1 MARQHIDFFHAQQLP
16 WETGAYAPLPGVQ
29 SKTLSTDDETGAC
42 TVILRYPPCW
52 SMDGPWHLAG
62 DVEFYL
68 LDGKFEL
75 NGQLYTL
82 DCYSFHPA
90 GWVSESASTE
100 TGADIITFFE
110 GQPDFVQGRPEDG
123 AYDLSKAIP
132 FIDTFALSW
141 TKEGLDPDYEWF
153 TMRNKILRVDPAT
166 KACTLLVEQGAQHL
180 PKGNIGCTEAHPTV
194 EEIFI
199 LSGEVRC
206 PYGVL
211 SAGMYL
217 YRPPDIRHGPYFSR
231 FSNVMLLR
239 LTGELD
245 NNFSEPNTECSVYV
259 DPKPRLPDELAQYR
273 EMYKPELY

>member
-1 MARQHIDFFHAQQLP
+1 MARPHIDFFHAQQLP
-16 WETGAYAPLPGVQ
+16 WETDAYASLPGLQ

-42 TVILRYPPCW
+42 TVILRYPPGW
-52 SMDGPWHLAG
+52 RIDGLWHLPD
-62 DVEFYL
+62 DVEFYV

-75 NGQLYTL
+75 NNQLYTL
-82 DCYSFHPA
+82 DSYGFLPA
-90 GWVSESASTE
+90 GWVFESASTE
-100 TGADIITFFE
+100 TGTDIITFFE
-110 GQPDFVQGRPEDG
+110 GVPDFIKGRPDEG
-123 AYDLSKAIP
+123 QYDLSQAIP
-132 FIDTFALSW
+132 YIDTCALNW

-153 TMRNKILRVDPAT
+153 TMRNKILRIDPKT
-166 KACTLLVEQGAQHL
+166 QACTLLVEQGARHL
-180 PKGNIGCTEAHPTV
+180 PKDNIGSIEAHPTIK
-194 EEIFI
+194 EIFI

-217 YRPPDIRHGPYFSR
+217 YRPPEIRYGPYFSR

-239 LTGELD
+239 LSGPLD
-245 NNFSEPNTECSVYV
+245 NQFSEPNTECSLYI

>member
-1 MARQHIDFFHAQQLP
+1 MARPHIDYLHAQQLP
-16 WETGAYAPLPGVQ
+16 WETGAYAALPGVQ
-29 SKTLSTDDETGAC
+29 SKTLSVDDETGAC
-42 TVILRYPPCW
+42 TVILRYPPGW
-52 SMDGPWHLAG
+52 RMEGPWHLLD

-82 DCYSFHPA
+82 DCYGFLPA
-90 GWVSESASTE
+90 GWVSESAVTE

-110 GQPDFVQGRPEDG
+110 GRPDFVKGRPDEG
-123 AYDLSKAIP
+123 QYDLSLAIP
-132 FIDTFALSW
+132 YKNPFDVPW
-141 TKEGLDPDYEWF
+141 TTDGLDPDYSWF
-153 TMRNKILRVDPAT
+153 TMRNKFLRIDPNT
-166 KACTLLVEQGAQHL
+166 SACTLIVEQGAQHL
-180 PKGNIGCTEAHPTV
+180 PKDNIGRTEAHPTV

-217 YRPPDIRHGPYFSR
+217 YRPPHIRHGPYFSR
-231 FSNVMLLR
+231 YSNVMLLR
-239 LTGELD
+239 LSGALD
-245 NNFSEPNTECSVYV
+245 NNFSEPNTTCSLYI

>member
-1 MARQHIDFFHAQQLP
+1 MARQHIDYLHAQQLP
-16 WETGAYAPLPGVQ
+16 WETDAYSSLPGVQ

-42 TVILRYPPCW
+42 TVILRYPRGW
-52 SMDGPWHLAG
+52 KMDGPWHIAA

-82 DCYSFHPA
+82 DCYGFFPA
-90 GWVSESASTE
+90 GWVCDSASTE
-100 TGADIITFFE
+100 TGADIMIFFE
-110 GQPDFVQGRPEDG
+110 GHPDLIMNRPDEG
-123 AYDLSKAIP
+123 QFDLTQATPYIN
-132 FIDTFALSW
+132 TFDMPW
-141 TKEGLDPDYEWF
+141 TKDGLDPDYEWF
-153 TMRNKILRVDPAT
+153 TMRNKFLRVNPKT
-166 KACTLLVEQGAQHL
+166 NACTLIVEQGAQHL
-180 PKGNIGCTEAHPTV
+180 PKDNMGCTEAHPTV

-231 FSNVMLLR
+231 YSNVMLLR
-239 LTGELD
+239 LSGKLD
-245 NNFSEPNTECSVYV
+245 NNFSEPNTECSLYI

-273 EMYKPELY
+273 GMYKPELY